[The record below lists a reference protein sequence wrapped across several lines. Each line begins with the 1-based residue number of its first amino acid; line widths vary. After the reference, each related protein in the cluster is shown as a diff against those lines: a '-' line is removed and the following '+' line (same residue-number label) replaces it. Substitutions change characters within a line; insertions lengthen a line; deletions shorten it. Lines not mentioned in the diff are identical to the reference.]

1 MSQCQSSMSGAFL
14 SSYYSNDEEVQNLY
28 ALIKFILL
36 DIAEIRG
43 LNVDENETF
52 DMDTVLNKIVEVPSE
67 LKDFNPLYF
76 KSEEK
81 LNKYIDDKTKN
92 MTLDELNKFLEFFS
106 YGGMCD
112 SFRSYMVDYIT
123 GLMEKI
129 DELHL
134 ESFGSSRLVD
144 IDEEGFG
151 NPKSNGEHEEYINQ
165 DDIFLDTDNKENA
178 DLDGRKTSD
187 KNLIKYIKYINSFP
201 QIIKYQS
208 NARKIESKLI
218 DLSNQK
224 KLNEFYSNKSFTKEF
239 EKIMSH
245 DTKQHIYHFHGTQ
258 GLESADLIMQEGL
271 GMTQNFLSSTSER
284 EFTKDDVILYS
295 RGFMNEIGRDAIVII
310 DQPRLKDGKPKT
322 IVEPL
327 QSDKKI
333 HFVPSGLQGLDGE
346 PRYIVDPQY
355 IVGYVDKKNKTIIYN
370 PRYYDYSRFNDSK
383 DIDRPK
389 GVPYSNERIADGVL
403 NAHFEELIKTKEQEE
418 LQQ

>member
-1 MSQCQSSMSGAFL
+1 MSGAFL
-14 SSYYSNDEEVQNLY
+14 SSYYSNDDEVQNLY

-134 ESFGSSRLVD
+134 ESFGSNRLVD

-151 NPKSNGEHEEYINQ
+151 NPKSNGEHEEYITQ

-178 DLDGRKTSD
+178 DLDGGKTSD

-239 EKIMSH
+239 EEIMSH
-245 DTKQHIYHFHGTQ
+245 DTKQHIYNFHGTQ
-258 GLESADLIMQEGL
+258 DLESADLIMQEGL
-271 GMTQNFLSSTSER
+271 GMTQNSLSSTSER

>member
-1 MSQCQSSMSGAFL
+1 M
-14 SSYYSNDEEVQNLY
+14 Y

-134 ESFGSSRLVD
+134 ESFGSNRLVD

-151 NPKSNGEHEEYINQ
+151 NPKSNGEHEEYITQ

-178 DLDGRKTSD
+178 DLDGGKTSD

-239 EKIMSH
+239 EEIMSH
-245 DTKQHIYHFHGTQ
+245 DTKQHIYNFHGTQ
-258 GLESADLIMQEGL
+258 DLESADLIMQEGL
-271 GMTQNFLSSTSER
+271 GMTQNSLSSTSER

-389 GVPYSNERIADGVL
+389 GVPYSNERIAEWSSKRS
-403 NAHFEELIKTKEQEE
+403 F
-418 LQQ
+418 

>member
-1 MSQCQSSMSGAFL
+1 M
-14 SSYYSNDEEVQNLY
+14 Y

-134 ESFGSSRLVD
+134 ESFGSNRLVD

-151 NPKSNGEHEEYINQ
+151 NPKSNGEHEEYITQ

-178 DLDGRKTSD
+178 DLDGGKTSD

-239 EKIMSH
+239 EEIMSH

-258 GLESADLIMQEGL
+258 DLESADLIMQEGL
-271 GMTQNFLSSTSER
+271 GMTQNSLSCTSER

>member
-1 MSQCQSSMSGAFL
+1 M
-14 SSYYSNDEEVQNLY
+14 Y

-134 ESFGSSRLVD
+134 ESFGSNKLVD

-151 NPKSNGEHEEYINQ
+151 NPKSNGEHEEYITQ

-178 DLDGRKTSD
+178 DLDGGKTSD

-239 EKIMSH
+239 EEIMSH
-245 DTKQHIYHFHGTQ
+245 DTKQHIYNFHGTQ
-258 GLESADLIMQEGL
+258 DLESADLIMQEGL
-271 GMTQNFLSSTSER
+271 GMTQNSLSSTSER

>member
-1 MSQCQSSMSGAFL
+1 M
-14 SSYYSNDEEVQNLY
+14 Y

-134 ESFGSSRLVD
+134 ESFGSNRLVD

-151 NPKSNGEHEEYINQ
+151 NPKSNGEHEEYITQ

-178 DLDGRKTSD
+178 DLDGGKTSD

-218 DLSNQK
+218 DLSNKK

-258 GLESADLIMQEGL
+258 DLESADLIMQEGL
-271 GMTQNFLSSTSER
+271 GMTQNSLSSTSER

>member
-1 MSQCQSSMSGAFL
+1 M
-14 SSYYSNDEEVQNLY
+14 Y

-134 ESFGSSRLVD
+134 ESFGSNRLVD

-151 NPKSNGEHEEYINQ
+151 NPKSNGEHEEYITQ

-178 DLDGRKTSD
+178 DLDGGKTSD

-239 EKIMSH
+239 EEIMSH
-245 DTKQHIYHFHGTQ
+245 DTKQHIYNFHGTQ
-258 GLESADLIMQEGL
+258 DLESADLIMQEGL
-271 GMTQNFLSSTSER
+271 GMTQNSLSSTSER

>member
-1 MSQCQSSMSGAFL
+1 MSQCQSSMSRAFL

-151 NPKSNGEHEEYINQ
+151 NPKSNGEHEEYITQ

-178 DLDGRKTSD
+178 DLDGGKTSD

-258 GLESADLIMQEGL
+258 DLESADLIMQEGL
-271 GMTQNFLSSTSER
+271 GMTQNSLSSTSER

-346 PRYIVDPQY
+346 PRYIVDSQY

-389 GVPYSNERIADGVL
+389 GVPYSNERIADVVL

>member
-1 MSQCQSSMSGAFL
+1 M
-14 SSYYSNDEEVQNLY
+14 Y

-151 NPKSNGEHEEYINQ
+151 NPKSNGEHEEYITQ

-178 DLDGRKTSD
+178 DLDGGKTSD

-258 GLESADLIMQEGL
+258 DLESADLIMQEGL
-271 GMTQNFLSSTSER
+271 GMTQNSLSSTSER

-346 PRYIVDPQY
+346 PRYIVDSQY

-389 GVPYSNERIADGVL
+389 GVPYSNERIADVVL

>member
-1 MSQCQSSMSGAFL
+1 M
-14 SSYYSNDEEVQNLY
+14 Y
-28 ALIKFILL
+28 ACIKFILL

-134 ESFGSSRLVD
+134 ESFGSIRLVD
-144 IDEEGFG
+144 IDEEGIG
-151 NPKSNGEHEEYINQ
+151 NPKSNGEHEEYITQ

-178 DLDGRKTSD
+178 DLDGGKTSD

-245 DTKQHIYHFHGTQ
+245 DTKQHIYYFHGTQ
-258 GLESADLIMQEGL
+258 DLESADLIMQEGL

>member
-1 MSQCQSSMSGAFL
+1 M
-14 SSYYSNDEEVQNLY
+14 Y

-43 LNVDENETF
+43 LNVDENESF

-134 ESFGSSRLVD
+134 ESFGSNRLVD

-151 NPKSNGEHEEYINQ
+151 NPKSNGEHEEYITQ

-178 DLDGRKTSD
+178 DLDGGKTSD

-239 EKIMSH
+239 EEIMSH
-245 DTKQHIYHFHGTQ
+245 DTKQHIYNFHGTQ
-258 GLESADLIMQEGL
+258 DLESADLIMQEGL
-271 GMTQNFLSSTSER
+271 GMTQNSLSSTSER

>member
-1 MSQCQSSMSGAFL
+1 MSRAFL

-151 NPKSNGEHEEYINQ
+151 NPKSNGEHEEYITQ

-178 DLDGRKTSD
+178 DLDGGKTSD

-258 GLESADLIMQEGL
+258 DLESADLIMQEGL
-271 GMTQNFLSSTSER
+271 GMTQNSLSSTSER

-346 PRYIVDPQY
+346 PRYIVDSQY

-389 GVPYSNERIADGVL
+389 GVPYSNERIADVVL

>member
-1 MSQCQSSMSGAFL
+1 M
-14 SSYYSNDEEVQNLY
+14 Y

-134 ESFGSSRLVD
+134 ESFGSNRLVD

-151 NPKSNGEHEEYINQ
+151 NPKSNGEHEEYITQ

-178 DLDGRKTSD
+178 DLDGGKTSD

-239 EKIMSH
+239 EEIMSH

-258 GLESADLIMQEGL
+258 DLESADLIMQEGL
-271 GMTQNFLSSTSER
+271 GMTQNSLSSTSER